1 LTVQSAPLPRLAWT
15 KANLIPDPA
24 TLGQSITP

>member
-15 KANLIPDPA
+15 KANLIPEA
-24 TLGQSITP
+24 ETVGQSIPP